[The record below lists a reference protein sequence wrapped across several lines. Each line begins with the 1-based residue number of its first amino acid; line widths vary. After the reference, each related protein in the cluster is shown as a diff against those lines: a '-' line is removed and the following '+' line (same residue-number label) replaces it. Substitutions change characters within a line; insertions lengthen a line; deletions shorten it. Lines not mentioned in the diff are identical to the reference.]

1 MNFAQTLTGDPLDLL
16 TKAALGLLAAIM
28 LVMLVQHQ
36 LTASPN
42 AAAEAGGVAGEL
54 RRIEQQLA
62 QDKVLYQDVAALAEQ
77 RQHEA
82 ALDKLKEVQAA
93 QPDKP
98 RSFLWQAQ
106 LQYDLGQIADALTS
120 YRQAIDREPGYIDR
134 KSPLFVGK
142 NIKKNVLEAKDKLQR
157 EVTLKP
163 NDPDIKRALNEL
175 LYVQRRLAG
184 GCE

>member
-1 MNFAQTLTGDPLDLL
+1 MNFAQTLTSDPLDLL
-16 TKAALGLLAAIM
+16 TKAALGLLAVIM

-42 AAAEAGGVAGEL
+42 AANMSGVAAEL
-54 RRIEQQLA
+54 RRIEERLA
-62 QDKVLYQDVAALAEQ
+62 QDKVLYQEVAALAEQ
-77 RQHEA
+77 RQHSA
-82 ALDKLKEVQAA
+82 AMDKLKLIQAA
-93 QPDKP
+93 QPDNP

-106 LQYDLGQIADALTS
+106 LQYDNGDLADALAS

-142 NIKKNVLEAKDKLQR
+142 DIKKNMLEAKDKLQR

>member
-1 MNFAQTLTGDPLDLL
+1 MNFAQTLTSDPLDVL
-16 TKAALGLLAAIM
+16 TKAALAVLTAVM
-28 LVMLVQHQ
+28 LFMLVQQ
-36 LTASPN
+36 RLTASPN
-42 AAAEAGGVAGEL
+42 AAEAGGGAAEL
-54 RRIEQQLA
+54 RRIEERRA
-62 QDKVLYQDVAALAEQ
+62 QDKALYQEVAALAEQ
-77 RQHEA
+77 RQHDA
-82 ALDKLKEVQAA
+82 AMDKLKQIQAA
-93 QPDKP
+93 QPNNS

-106 LQYDLGQIADALTS
+106 LQYNNGDLADALAS
-120 YRQAIDREPGYIDR
+120 YRQAIDLEPGYIDR

-142 NIKKNVLEAKDKLQR
+142 DIKKNVLEAKDKLQR

>member
-1 MNFAQTLTGDPLDLL
+1 MNFAQTLTSDPLDLL

-42 AAAEAGGVAGEL
+42 AAETGGVAGEL
-54 RRIEQQLA
+54 RRIEQQLY
-62 QDKVLYQDVAALAEQ
+62 QEKVLYQEVAALAAQ

-82 ALDKLKEVQAA
+82 ALDKLKEVDAA
-93 QPDKP
+93 HPDKP
-98 RSFLWQAQ
+98 RSLLWQAQ
-106 LQYDLGQIADALTS
+106 LQYDLGQIADALAS
-120 YRQAIDREPGYIDR
+120 YRQAIDREPGYIDK

-142 NIKKNVLEAKDKLQR
+142 DIKKNVLEAKDKLQR

-163 NDPDIKRALNEL
+163 NDPDIKKALNEL

>member
-1 MNFAQTLTGDPLDLL
+1 MNFAQTLTSDPLDVL
-16 TKAALGLLAAIM
+16 TKAALAVLTAVM
-28 LVMLVQHQ
+28 LFMLVQQ
-36 LTASPN
+36 RLRAPADES
-42 AAAEAGGVAGEL
+42 GGVAGEL
-54 RRIEQQLA
+54 RRIEQRLA
-62 QDKVLYQDVAALAEQ
+62 QDKALYQEVAALAEQ
-77 RQHEA
+77 RQHDA
-82 ALDKLKEVQAA
+82 AMDKLKQIQAA
-93 QPDKP
+93 QPNNS

-106 LQYDLGQIADALTS
+106 LQYENGDLADALAS
-120 YRQAIDREPGYIDR
+120 YRQAIDLEPGYIDR

-142 NIKKNVLEAKDKLQR
+142 DIKKNVLEAKDKLQR